1 MISVL
6 RDSILARLLVAG
18 RGPAVQHGHVTEY
31 QNAGYNVH
39 FCVAVKGPSITLC
52 PYLSVLRQCP
62 QVQGS
67 DRSALPR
74 WLVPAA
80 AMAAVGRYSRCQ
92 VNFPPDACYDGDRK
106 QETVSSSAN
115 SSKRTGARSNI
126 MTADPCAFGDRDLMC
141 RQIRRLVQR
150 QRHKTELIA
159 NSERLFASFVN
170 SDS

>member
-92 VNFPPDACYDGDRK
+92 VNFPPDNIFLIPLADL
-106 QETVSSSAN
+106 SS
-115 SSKRTGARSNI
+115 
-126 MTADPCAFGDRDLMC
+126 CAKVLV
-141 RQIRRLVQR
+141 LVQKAAHSR
-150 QRHKTELIA
+150 
-159 NSERLFASFVN
+159 ASDVRITAVCRSPTGDAWFLCN
-170 SDS
+170 RCGKG